1 MDYLFHIHK
10 FDLKG
15 DEMIS
20 SDMYLKELL
29 LRYQASFDITENFTI
44 GDTTFPAYA
53 WFHSLSEK
61 YVLKKEAQLW
71 AITIFEHV
79 FFIQKESVNCSDLE
93 QLSDLI
99 RESIEPVLVRKN
111 EKYPEKDHMCSYLT
125 FIIISDKAP
134 DDATKKAI
142 RKFKFDKGYLFN
154 FRGHCEARLAVTSL
168 DTQEVFANYGG
179 KELKSMLC
187 GIYKK

>member
-29 LRYQASFDITENFTI
+29 LRYQASFDITENFKI
-44 GDTTFPAYA
+44 GNTTFPAYA

-71 AITIFEHV
+71 AVTVFEHV
-79 FFIQKESVNCSDLE
+79 FFIQKESLDCGDLE
-93 QLSDLI
+93 ELTSLI
-99 RESIEPVLVRKN
+99 KETLEPVLVRKN
-111 EKYPEKDHMCSYLT
+111 EKYPGKDHMCSYLT
-125 FIIISDKAP
+125 FVIILDKAP
-134 DDATKKAI
+134 DESTKKAI
-142 RKFKFDKGYLFN
+142 KKFHFDKGYLFN
-154 FRGHCEARLAVTSL
+154 FRGHSEARLAVTAL
-168 DTQEVFANYGG
+168 DTQEVFSNYGG

-187 GIYKK
+187 DIYKN

>member
-44 GDTTFPAYA
+44 GDCTFPAYA

-61 YVLKKEAQLW
+61 YVLKREAQLW
-71 AITIFEHV
+71 AVTIFEHV
-79 FFIQKESVNCSDLE
+79 FFIKKESVDCGDLE
-93 QLSDLI
+93 KLLDLI

-125 FIIISDKAP
+125 FVIISDKAP
-134 DDATKKAI
+134 DAATKKAI
-142 RKFKFDKGYLFN
+142 KRFKFDKGYLFN
-154 FRGHCEARLAVTSL
+154 FRGHSEARLAVTST
-168 DTQEVFANYGG
+168 DTQEVLTNYGG

-187 GIYKK
+187 DIYKN